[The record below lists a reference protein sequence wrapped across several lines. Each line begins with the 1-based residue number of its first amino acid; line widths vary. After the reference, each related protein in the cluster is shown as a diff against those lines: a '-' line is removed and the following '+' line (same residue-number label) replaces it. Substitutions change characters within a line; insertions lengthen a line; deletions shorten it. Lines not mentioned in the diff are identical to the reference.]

1 MEIDIVSVRLK
12 KEGTL
17 YDVLPKIETSEVA
30 AAVFSDFLSEID
42 REVVAMLTLNQR
54 RKPIN
59 LSVISMGTLT
69 ESPVHPREVFKT
81 AILSN
86 AAGIIIAHNHPS
98 GDVEPSDKDMI
109 ITERLQEAGKLLGI
123 ELMDHIIIGGRS
135 EYYSFQENGMIFNDN
150 RNQKK
155 KTGRGER

>member
-1 MEIDIVSVRLK
+1 MELDIVSVRLK

-30 AAVFSDFLSEID
+30 AAVFSDFLSGID
-42 REVVAMLTLNQR
+42 REVVALLTLNQR
-54 RKPIN
+54 KKPIN
-59 LSVISMGTLT
+59 FSVISMGTLT

-123 ELMDHIIIGGRS
+123 ELIDHIIIGRS
-135 EYYSFQENGMIFNDN
+135 GEYYSFQENRMVLDSRGK
-150 RNQKK
+150 QKMRVMENIK
-155 KTGRGER
+155 

>member
-1 MEIDIVSVRLK
+1 MELDIVSVRLK

-30 AAVFSDFLSEID
+30 AAVFSDFLSEMD

-54 RKPIN
+54 SKPIN

-81 AILSN
+81 ALLSN
-86 AAGIIIAHNHPS
+86 AASIIIAHNHPS
-98 GDVEPSDKDMI
+98 GDVEPSDKDMLL
-109 ITERLQEAGKLLGI
+109 TERLQEAGKLMGI
-123 ELMDHIIIGGRS
+123 ELMDHIIIGESG
-135 EYYSFQENGMIFNDN
+135 EYYSFRENWMIFNGN
-150 RNQKK
+150 EKNKCKSQGNIR
-155 KTGRGER
+155 